1 MQCETGTARN
11 STFGS
16 KLQKARPLIGR
27 FPELVEKNF
36 ASYNAAYFYQARLCM
51 RRLPLA
57 FFAILTG
64 ASVLGLGFAWLMNVT
79 LFGRPHGALLQLL
92 AETAATGIVCEAPA
106 QSPLFHQNAAQG
118 TLHYILFDANGHRLG
133 QHGHIPAEQDALRE
147 AATQSR
153 WQADNPLR
161 RESVWVKVANVCG
174 RNWTL
179 WAWDPENE
187 TYRHLLLPRQI
198 ILVVSCSSSIIL
210 VVLLAYLFLRKKGQ
224 EARKVLASIRDGA
237 LGSRLNT
244 RFWEPRL
251 TLIME
256 FNHMAA
262 AVEDSFTRLHELEER
277 RARLLSELAHDVRT
291 PLASV
296 RAAAE
301 TLSEFHAQLTPEQRQ
316 TLHQTLMLDVLYF
329 QRLIDDL
336 LILAQMERLDTAAP
350 QQSTDL
356 GIILE
361 SLWPRMTEQ
370 YPALSANLIWPASR
384 PDVLSVPGD
393 EPMLRRLLQNTLD
406 NAFHY
411 AQTYVKVQVLC
422 EARHLTLKI
431 SNDSPPLSPEDL
443 QNWGHKRRQRIIT
456 EKAGQPHTSLGL
468 GSSIIVGVSRYLGGA
483 ARLEQNHTNPAE
495 PAQIT
500 VIITL
505 PWFPGAS

>member
-1 MQCETGTARN
+1 
-11 STFGS
+11 
-16 KLQKARPLIGR
+16 
-27 FPELVEKNF
+27 
-36 ASYNAAYFYQARLCM
+36 M

-79 LFGRPHGALLQLL
+79 LFGRPHGALLQLM
-92 AETAATGIVCEAPA
+92 AETAASGIDCEAPA
-106 QSPLFHQNAAQG
+106 QSPLFRQNADQG
-118 TLHYILFDANGHRLG
+118 TLHYILLDAQGHRLG
-133 QHGHIPAEQDALRE
+133 QHGHISEEEAAVRE
-147 AATQSR
+147 APAQSR
-153 WQADNPLR
+153 WRADNPLR

-174 RNWTL
+174 KDWTL

-210 VVLLAYLFLRKKGQ
+210 VVLLAYLFLRRKGQ

-237 LGSRLNT
+237 LGSRLVT

-251 TLIME
+251 SLIME

-262 AVEDSFTRLHELEER
+262 AVEDSFARLHQLEER

-301 TLSEFHAQLTPEQRQ
+301 TLSEFHAQLTWEQRQ

-336 LILAQMERLDTAAP
+336 LILAQMERLDTTAP

-356 GIILE
+356 KMILE

-370 YPALSANLIWPASR
+370 YPALSAIMVWPDPRPKTLI
-384 PDVLSVPGD
+384 VPGD
-393 EPMLRRLLQNTLD
+393 EPLVRRLLQNTVD

-411 AQTYVKVQVLC
+411 AQTYVALHIMCDDRQ
-422 EARHLTLKI
+422 LTLKI

-468 GSSIIVGVSRYLGGA
+468 GSSIIVGVSRHLGGT

-495 PAQIT
+495 LAQIT

-505 PWFPGAS
+505 PWLHETA

>member
-1 MQCETGTARN
+1 
-11 STFGS
+11 
-16 KLQKARPLIGR
+16 
-27 FPELVEKNF
+27 
-36 ASYNAAYFYQARLCM
+36 M

-64 ASVLGLGFAWLMNVT
+64 ASLLGLGFAWLMNVT
-79 LFGRPHGALLQLL
+79 LFGRPHGALLQLI
-92 AETAATGIVCEAPA
+92 AETAASGIDCEAPA
-106 QSPLFHQNAAQG
+106 QSPLFRKNADKG
-118 TLHYILFDANGHRLG
+118 TLHYILLDAQGHSLG
-133 QHGHIPAEQDALRE
+133 QRGHIPANQETLRE
-147 AATQSR
+147 ASSQSR

-161 RESVWVKVANVCG
+161 RESVWVKVPQVCDKD
-174 RNWTL
+174 WTL

-210 VVLLAYLFLRKKGQ
+210 VVLLAYLFLRRKGQ
-224 EARKVLASIRDGA
+224 EARRVLASIRDGA
-237 LGSRLNT
+237 LGSRLVT

-251 TLIME
+251 SLIME

-262 AVEDSFTRLHELEER
+262 AVEESFARLHEMEER

-291 PLASV
+291 PLASM

-301 TLSEFHAQLTPEQRQ
+301 TLSEFHAQLNPEQRQ

-356 GIILE
+356 KMILE
-361 SLWPRMTEQ
+361 SLWPRMREQ
-370 YPALSANLIWPASR
+370 YPDLAADIVWPDPR
-384 PDVLSVPGD
+384 PDTLRVPGD
-393 EPMLRRLLQNTLD
+393 EPLVRRLLQNTLD

-411 AQTYVKVQVLC
+411 AQSHVQVQILC
-422 EARHLTLKI
+422 EAQQLTLRI
-431 SNDSPPLSPEDL
+431 SNDSPPLPTEDL

-468 GSSIIVGVSRYLGGA
+468 GSSIIVGVSRHLGGA
-483 ARLEQNHTNPAE
+483 ARLEQIHTNPAD

-500 VIITL
+500 VIINL
-505 PWFPGAS
+505 PYFHEAP

>member
-1 MQCETGTARN
+1 
-11 STFGS
+11 
-16 KLQKARPLIGR
+16 
-27 FPELVEKNF
+27 
-36 ASYNAAYFYQARLCM
+36 M

-64 ASVLGLGFAWLMNVT
+64 ASLLGLGFAWLMNVT
-79 LFGRPHGALLQLL
+79 LFGRPHGALLQLM
-92 AETAATGIVCEAPA
+92 AETAASGIDCGAPA
-106 QSPLFHQNAAQG
+106 ESPLFRQNAGQG
-118 TLHYILFDANGHRLG
+118 TLHYILLDAQGHRLG
-133 QHGHIPAEQDALRE
+133 QQGHVPAAEEAARE
-147 AATQSR
+147 ASMQPHWR
-153 WQADNPLR
+153 ADNPLR
-161 RESVWVKVANVCG
+161 RESVWVKVPRVCG
-174 RNWTL
+174 QDWTL
-179 WAWDPENE
+179 WAWDPENQ

-237 LGSRLNT
+237 LGSRLLT

-251 TLIME
+251 SLIME

-262 AVEDSFTRLHELEER
+262 AVEDSFARLHELEER

-291 PLASV
+291 PLASL

-301 TLSEFHAQLTPEQRQ
+301 TLSEFHAQLTHEQRQ

-336 LILAQMERLDTAAP
+336 LILAQMERLDTVAP

-356 GIILE
+356 KIILE

-370 YPALSANLIWPASR
+370 YPDLSANMIWPA
-384 PDVLSVPGD
+384 PCPHILSVPGD
-393 EPMLRRLLQNTLD
+393 EPLLRRLLQNTLD

-411 AQTYVKVQVLC
+411 AQSHVTMQILC
-422 EARHLTLKI
+422 EDGLFTLRI
-431 SNDSPPLSPEDL
+431 SNDSPPLSSEDL

-468 GSSIIVGVSRYLGGA
+468 GSSIIVGVSRHLGGA
-483 ARLEQNHTNPAE
+483 ARLEQNHTNPSGL
-495 PAQIT
+495 AQIT

-505 PWFPGAS
+505 PCFFGAS